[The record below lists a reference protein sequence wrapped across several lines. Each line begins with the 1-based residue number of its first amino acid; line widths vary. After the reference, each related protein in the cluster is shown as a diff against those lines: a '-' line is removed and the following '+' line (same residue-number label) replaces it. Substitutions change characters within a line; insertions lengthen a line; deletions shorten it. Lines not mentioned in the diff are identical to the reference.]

1 MVTMM
6 TQRAKNPLKRT
17 RSESP
22 HCFFVDLVLWLSRV
36 LHEHTS
42 EITVRLSVCGNHIT
56 FEKAAY
62 MKVSTIIV
70 GITLVSTKD
79 GAHL

>member
-1 MVTMM
+1 M

-22 HCFFVDLVLWLSRV
+22 HCFFVDLVLWLSGV
-36 LHEHTS
+36 HEHKS

-56 FEKAAY
+56 FEKDAC

-70 GITLVSTKD
+70 GITLVSTVG
-79 GAHL
+79 GAHQ